1 MTSVTLLLSEMFKV
15 NKSVR
20 VKMIKSKMTYSEQ
33 ELDSNFGIN
42 SISDFDS
49 VSESNL

>member
-1 MTSVTLLLSEMFKV
+1 
-15 NKSVR
+15 
-20 VKMIKSKMTYSEQ
+20 MIKSKMTYSEQ
-33 ELDSNFGIN
+33 ELGSNFGIN